1 MSSPTAVATGPPEKN
16 KRRPKWREA
25 LARIAA
31 RFWYGRN
38 VYLTA
43 IGYLFL
49 LIFFWMTAAFLDSG
63 SATSVWYPPGDGH
76 LFGINARGQDVFHAS
91 LAAGTKSISA
101 ALLAAFFGVGL
112 SILSGWGIALSRRS
126 APSFVWLR
134 RISRYGGFCPAL
146 IFVLIIS
153 AGWGAGFWKLVFLF
167 SLVVLVFTLSRISDW
182 FEELEDRGGTIAA
195 EILGLTRSQTI
206 RANYISFVAKR
217 GIALACTLIPGLIL
231 GEIALSF
238 VGFGLGP
245 TSWGGLLA
253 EGMRVLFEAPWLTIY
268 PGFIITATLLTLSLL
283 GWMARKSMN
292 GDIPPRMF

>member
-1 MSSPTAVATGPPEKN
+1 
-16 KRRPKWREA
+16 
-25 LARIAA
+25 
-31 RFWYGRN
+31 
-38 VYLTA
+38 
-43 IGYLFL
+43 
-49 LIFFWMTAAFLDSG
+49 MTAAFLDSG

-182 FEELEDRGGTIAA
+182 FEELEDRGGTI
-195 EILGLTRSQTI
+195 G
-206 RANYISFVAKR
+206 ANYISFVAKR